1 MGQSCGNVRGTVD
14 NVKGT
19 VDNINKAMISVK
31 TCADNVSNAASA
43 IKAAMPSVKIMAQHA
58 KYMPAFGNFVSIAGV
73 VAQGVQVYYTGQGV
87 TELRGMREELVAQT
101 GLDAPKKFAKQV
113 YRYIRMKAEQAQDSE
128 THVFFLYHPDTDW
141 HPDFFE
147 MVERDPLPDNFYGMS
162 ENLDALCVWMQYL
175 RMIFTKNGK
184 WGRTAVFDLLMPG
197 YRPFTIKEPLA
208 FAEKLWPLR
217 LHGMIHN
224 TKPHVQLNLPTADKD
239 MLDLDGIGK
248 WEKPRNMWDQVFH
261 KEDRR
266 LRVLGEIDNVD
277 DVFTVAVGTRQVR
290 RKRRKGRSHHG
301 R

>member
-1 MGQSCGNVRGTVD
+1 MGQSCSNI
-14 NVKGT
+14 KET
-19 VDNINKAMISVK
+19 VDNINGAMISVK
-31 TCADNVSNAASA
+31 ACADNVGKAASA

-58 KYMPAFGNFVSIAGV
+58 KYMPAFGTFVSAAGV
-73 VAQGVQVYYTGQGV
+73 VAQGVQVYYTGQAV

-113 YRYIRMKAEQAQDSE
+113 YRYIRMKAEQSQDSE
-128 THVFFLYHPDTDW
+128 THIFFLYHPDTDW

-147 MVERDPLPDNFYGMS
+147 MVEHDPLPDNFYGMS

-175 RMIFTKNGK
+175 RLTFIKNGK
-184 WGRTAVFDLLMPG
+184 WGKTAVFDLLMPG

-208 FAEKLWPLR
+208 FSCNLQPLR

-224 TKPHVQLNLPTADKD
+224 TQPHVKINLPTADAD

-248 WEKPRNMWDQVFH
+248 WEKPRNLWDKVFLQE
-261 KEDRR
+261 KGRP
-266 LRVLGEIDNVD
+266 RVLGEIPDVD

-290 RKRRKGRSHHG
+290 RKRRKHHSGKGGSNRS